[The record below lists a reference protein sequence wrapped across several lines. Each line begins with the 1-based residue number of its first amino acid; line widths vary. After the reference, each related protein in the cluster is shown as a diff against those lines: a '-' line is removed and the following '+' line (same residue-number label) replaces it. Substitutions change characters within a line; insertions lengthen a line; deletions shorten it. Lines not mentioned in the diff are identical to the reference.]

1 MNSNDITA
9 LTRSTDNTNAATS
22 AGRSASL
29 GSLGGQ
35 KDQFLKLL
43 LAQLKHQDP
52 LQPPDASKFSQEM
65 IQFGQLEQL
74 FNLNNSM
81 EQMATMQN
89 SAQRAEAIGLMGRKV
104 DLRGDT
110 MQIAEGK
117 ASDIGFKLQAPAEK
131 VTIEVVDQQ
140 GHALRTIELDAQ
152 AVGTHS
158 VPFDG
163 KDDNGNVLA
172 DGTYG
177 LRFEVPGGM
186 ETQRTLTPLVRGEV
200 TGVSFDAQGVLLT
213 VDGRTLPMDQIIGV
227 SM

>member
-1 MNSNDITA
+1 MNSNDVTA
-9 LTRSTDNTNAATS
+9 LVRSTDSAAATGS
-22 AGRSASL
+22 APTRQSL

-89 SAQRAEAIGLMGRKV
+89 SSQRTEAIGLMGRKV

-110 MQIAEGK
+110 LQIAGGK
-117 ASDIGFKLQAPAEK
+117 APDIGFKLQAPAESVK
-131 VTIEVVDQQ
+131 IEIVDQQ

-152 AVGTHS
+152 TVGTHS
-158 VPFDG
+158 APFDG

-177 LRFEVPGGM
+177 IRLEVPGGV
-186 ETQRTLTPLVRGEV
+186 ETQRTITSLVRGEV
-200 TGVSFDAQGVLLT
+200 TGVSFDEQGVLLT